1 MNRRQFLRYSSAWGV
16 SWSLGG
22 LIPSCAQAPPK
33 PDADRAIL
41 QGLRIIDPHAHP
53 DQFHHVRPSRID
65 KTSTLRA
72 IKAAGMAASA
82 FAAVGDLEFFR
93 RSSKISY
100 YSSTKAQLQRIH
112 DLVKAGKVKRV
123 LRSADVPAVVNPGDP
138 PGAILAIEGGDPLD
152 GKSERVDEFY
162 RMGVRIITVVH
173 YRNNELGDVMATWR
187 GLNPGPYNNGLTQA
201 GRKVIARMQEVGMVV
216 DVAHAHST
224 TLKDIVGM
232 NPKPL
237 LDSHTN
243 PCPTDDLRRCHRQRT
258 WKDMELVAKTGGV
271 ICTWPFAY
279 NRPDQQRRTFLDWAR
294 EILEMKKR
302 LGMDHV
308 GLGTDG
314 GGGIPRL
321 IEGYRDVRDLARFVA
336 AMQEIGLSPEDIQAY
351 MGGNVLRV
359 LQQCIG

>member
-1 MNRRQFLRYSSAWGV
+1 MNRRQFLRYSSAWGI

-22 LIPSCAQAPPK
+22 LISSCAQAPPK
-33 PDADRAIL
+33 PDARRAIL
-41 QGLRIIDPHAHP
+41 QGLRVIDPHAHP
-53 DQFHHVRPSRID
+53 DQFYLHRPLHAD
-65 KTSTLRA
+65 DTSTLRA

-82 FAAVGDLEFFR
+82 FAAVGDLEFLI
-93 RSSKISY
+93 RSSAVPY
-100 YSSTKAQLQRIH
+100 YPSTKAQLQRVH
-112 DLVKAGKVKRV
+112 DLVKAGTVRQV
-123 LRSADVPAVVNPGDP
+123 LKAADVPAAVNPGDP

-152 GKSERVDEFY
+152 GKPERVDEFY

-173 YRNNELGDVMATWR
+173 YRNNELGDVVAPY
-187 GLNPGPYNNGLTQA
+187 GSLDPGPYKNGLTHA
-201 GRKVIARMQEVGMVV
+201 GRKVIERMQEVGMVV
-216 DVAHAHST
+216 DVAHAHPT

-243 PCPTDDLRRCHRQRT
+243 PCPTDDPRRCHRQRP
-258 WKDMELVAKTGGV
+258 WKDMERVAKTGGV
-271 ICTWPFAY
+271 VCTWPIAF

-294 EILEMKKR
+294 EILEMKNR

-314 GGGIPRL
+314 GGNLPRL
-321 IEGYRDVRDLARFVA
+321 IEGYRDVRDLARLVT
-336 AMQEIGLSPEDIQAY
+336 AMEEVGLSPGDIRAY
-351 MGGNVLRV
+351 MGGNVYRV